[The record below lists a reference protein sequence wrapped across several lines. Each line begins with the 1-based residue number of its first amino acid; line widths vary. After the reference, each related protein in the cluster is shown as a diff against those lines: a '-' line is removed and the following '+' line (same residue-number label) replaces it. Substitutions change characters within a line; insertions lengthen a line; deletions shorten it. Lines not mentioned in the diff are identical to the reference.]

1 MQDWICTGCTREGD
15 AYAVRADEKT
25 LRIRTSSGFS
35 AEIDPFIAYRMCRRR
50 TGVEFA
56 RDARSAM
63 QFIKRMF
70 ESDEFTITESGQ
82 LAFKTVRIAGE
93 PFPAPD
99 AWLRDVFVEKAR
111 RERADRDAKAAAVK
125 REEKK
130 PSTTPMS
137 PDSTSSIGRWILRD
151 KRDRPRLARSV

>member
-1 MQDWICTGCTREGD
+1 
-15 AYAVRADEKT
+15 
-25 LRIRTSSGFS
+25 
-35 AEIDPFIAYRMCRRR
+35 
-50 TGVEFA
+50 
-56 RDARSAM
+56 M